1 MKSLLQETLD
11 RIEPVDAELMA
22 WAQQRLDNQT
32 KPPGSL
38 GRLEECA
45 RRVVAITRQRQP
57 SVATKVLVTLG
68 GDHGV
73 VEENVSRMPP
83 EVTIEMM
90 KNFAAGG
97 AGINVLG
104 RHAGAELMVVDL
116 GVNGDLTGIPGVI
129 DRKLARG
136 TANIARGPAMDRA
149 LAKRS
154 IEVGIEIVDALVRE
168 GRVQLLGTGEMGI
181 ANSTPSAAIVACLSG
196 RDPAEVTGRGTGVDD
211 ATLAHKIAVVR
222 RALDVNAP
230 DPGDPIDVLSKVGG
244 LEIGGLAGLVLGAA
258 KNRLPV
264 VVDGFISTAGALLAH
279 ALCPASAQYMFASH
293 RSVEVGHTVMLERLD
308 LRPLLD
314 LDLRLGEGTGA
325 ALAMF
330 VIEAGVKVLNE
341 MAIFE
346 AAGVTRAVR

>member
-1 MKSLLQETLD
+1 MKSVLQDTLD
-11 RIEPVDAELMA
+11 RIEPVDTALMA
-22 WAQQRLDNQT
+22 WAQERLDNQT

-45 RRVVAITRQRQP
+45 RRVVGITRQQRP
-57 SVATKVLVTLG
+57 SVARKVIATLG

-73 VEENVSRMPP
+73 VAEAVSRMPP
-83 EVTIEMM
+83 EVTIDMM

-104 RHAGAELMVVDL
+104 RHVGAELLVVDL
-116 GVNGDLTGIPGVI
+116 GVNGDLSGIPGVV

-136 TANIARGPAMDRA
+136 TANIAQGPAMERS

-154 IEVGIEIVDALVRE
+154 VEVGIEIVDGLVRD
-168 GRVQLLGTGEMGI
+168 GRVQLLGSGEMGI
-181 ANSTPSAAIVACLSG
+181 ANSTPAAAIVACLSG
-196 RDPAEVTGRGTGVDD
+196 RDPAQVTGRGTGVDD
-211 ATLAHKIAVVR
+211 ATLARKVAVVR
-222 RALDVNAP
+222 RALDVNRP
-230 DPGDPIDVLSKVGG
+230 DPRDPLDVLAKVGG

-258 KNRLPV
+258 RHRLPI
-264 VVDGFISTAGALLAH
+264 VVDGFIATAGALIAH
-279 ALCPASAQYMFASH
+279 GLCPTCAQYLFASH
-293 RSVEVGHTVMLERLD
+293 RSVEQGHAVMLEHLGQ
-308 LRPLLD
+308 RPLLD

-330 VIEAGVKVLNE
+330 IVEAGVKVLNE

-346 AAGVTRAVR
+346 DAGVARAVR